1 MAEVSTGLVVG
12 LGVSIV
18 FAGLI
23 SIIFILYIMGA
34 LVNAFQKKKT
44 TEEVKQTVVPQ
55 DTVIPNKGEFI
66 AAVSAA
72 IAEDL
77 GTDISGIR
85 IVSVKKV

>member
-34 LVNAFQKKKT
+34 LVNAFQKKKP
-44 TEEVKQTVVPQ
+44 TEEVKQAVVPQ

>member
-18 FAGLI
+18 FSGLI

-34 LVNAFQKKKT
+34 IVKVFQKKKPT
-44 TEEVKQTVVPQ
+44 KEVKQTVAPQ

-72 IAEDL
+72 IAEEE